1 MVASAPRGTL
11 TAVARAS
18 VRGLRRE
25 WPGLLVTSVG
35 ALVALLWIAALGGID
50 SHLLSVP
57 FAFGLLVNTALL
69 GGAATAGLLAARGG
83 KVGLTTLQQA
93 FWPPSRWFGNIVVGG
108 VLALLI
114 GVGLVCLVVPGVYLL
129 LRTGFSFIFVSE
141 EGRGPM
147 DAIQSSWRLTRGSEL
162 RLLGLLAV
170 SVVVL
175 GLGVL
180 CFVVGVVPAL
190 ALVAVGWGAVFDLL
204 REEQGSGGRGG
215 DARSR

>member
-1 MVASAPRGTL
+1 
-11 TAVARAS
+11 
-18 VRGLRRE
+18 
-25 WPGLLVTSVG
+25 
-35 ALVALLWIAALGGID
+35 
-50 SHLLSVP
+50 
-57 FAFGLLVNTALL
+57 
-69 GGAATAGLLAARGG
+69 
-83 KVGLTTLQQA
+83 
-93 FWPPSRWFGNIVVGG
+93 
-108 VLALLI
+108 
-114 GVGLVCLVVPGVYLL
+114 
-129 LRTGFSFIFVSE
+129 
-141 EGRGPM
+141 M